1 MAQTALV
8 TGGNRGIGAGI
19 VEKLAGEKWNIV
31 FCGRTE
37 ENEVKSRVTE
47 LAEKYGTDVMYV
59 KADISSAEDRENLF
73 ARTLEKFGSLEGL
86 VNNAGVA
93 PLVRNDLLEMTE
105 ESFDRVMNINLKGPF
120 FLTQKIGKYFA
131 ENGIKGTIV
140 NIGSISATVNSIS
153 RGEYC
158 LSKAGIAMMSSLFA
172 VKMAEY
178 GVNVY
183 EIRPGII
190 SSDMTKTV
198 KEKYDRLIAEGLT
211 LQPRWGMPEDIGKAV
226 AMLLRGDLPC
236 STGQVIHVGGGMHIA
251 RL

>member
-47 LAEKYGTDVMYV
+47 LEEKYGTDVMYV

-158 LSKAGIAMMSSLFA
+158 LSKAGIAMMNSLFA
-172 VKMAEY
+172 VKMAEF

-226 AMLLRGDLPC
+226 AMLLRGDLPY